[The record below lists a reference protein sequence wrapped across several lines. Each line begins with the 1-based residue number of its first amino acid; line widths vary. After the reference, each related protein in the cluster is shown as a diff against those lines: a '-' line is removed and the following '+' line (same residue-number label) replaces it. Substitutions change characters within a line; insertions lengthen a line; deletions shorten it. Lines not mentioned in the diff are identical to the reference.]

1 MCFRLNGCLKLQ
13 QVSRIENLYQA
24 AKFAIETAIP
34 HGSWVSIIEF
44 DNLTNILSQFVE
56 INNASRRSLVTLLPK
71 NTGGTTCIPCGL
83 DEAISVRQYHLN
95 RNMEERYLLIYP
107 TIKD

>member
-24 AKFAIETAIP
+24 ANFAIETAIP
-34 HGSWVSIIEF
+34 HGSWVSIIE
-44 DNLTNILSQFVE
+44 
-56 INNASRRSLVTLLPK
+56 LL
-71 NTGGTTCIPCGL
+71 NTGGNTCIPCGL

-95 RNMEERYLLIYP
+95 RNMEEIYLLIYL